1 MVKTYILDTN
11 ILMSTEGKVL
21 FGFADNEV
29 VITHTTLEELDRLK
43 DALGERGYQ
52 ARESIRVIDEIVDNR
67 QEKESILD
75 GIKLNNGGTFKMTTN
90 YLQATMP
97 NGWSL
102 DRADNRILCT
112 AKTLSDQVNTKVI
125 LITNDVNLKL
135 KAHAMKIDVQDYKN
149 DRINEEEFY
158 SGRKFITVP
167 DTVIDAIYKKGSVNL
182 RDVLSTE
189 DYLLEEEKDD
199 ILSQELVENEFICLK
214 GYTNK
219 SALSWRKG
227 DSLVLIKAD
236 KPPVYGITAKNSGQ
250 KFAMEALLSSVE
262 DIPLVILKGP
272 AGCGKTLISLACG
285 LDGAYDSKEH
295 RKYDNVVI
303 TRSNTLSD
311 EDLGFLPGD
320 LEEKMTPL
328 LAPFFDNLKF
338 LVGKNIEEKSQ
349 INLQI
354 NDMLEE
360 GVIEITS
367 LSYIR
372 GRSLTNTFLIVDE
385 AQNLTRT
392 QAKTIVTRMGIGSK
406 LVILGDPN
414 QIDNPKLDKKNN
426 GLAYLSDKFKGSPL
440 CAQIEFDNS
449 ESVRSKL
456 ALDAINRL

>member
-112 AKTLSDQVNTKVI
+112 AKTISDQVNTKVI

-167 DTVIDAIYKKGSVNL
+167 DTVIDAIYKKGSVNF

-189 DYLLEEEKDD
+189 DYLLEEE
-199 ILSQELVENEFICLK
+199 
-214 GYTNK
+214 NK
-219 SALSWRKG
+219 
-227 DSLVLIKAD
+227 
-236 KPPVYGITAKNSGQ
+236 
-250 KFAMEALLSSVE
+250 
-262 DIPLVILKGP
+262 
-272 AGCGKTLISLACG
+272 
-285 LDGAYDSKEH
+285 
-295 RKYDNVVI
+295 
-303 TRSNTLSD
+303 
-311 EDLGFLPGD
+311 
-320 LEEKMTPL
+320 
-328 LAPFFDNLKF
+328 
-338 LVGKNIEEKSQ
+338 
-349 INLQI
+349 
-354 NDMLEE
+354 
-360 GVIEITS
+360 
-367 LSYIR
+367 
-372 GRSLTNTFLIVDE
+372 
-385 AQNLTRT
+385 
-392 QAKTIVTRMGIGSK
+392 
-406 LVILGDPN
+406 
-414 QIDNPKLDKKNN
+414 
-426 GLAYLSDKFKGSPL
+426 
-440 CAQIEFDNS
+440 
-449 ESVRSKL
+449 
-456 ALDAINRL
+456 